1 MLRFVSHY
9 LSIPKTEFI
18 VHKRELL
25 YRYHI
30 RISFV
35 VSDNSDPVIFSIKHL
50 SERIKSGQISCIDLI
65 RVSLNKIKK
74 LNPLLNAFITV
85 IEEDKLYKQAQIAD
99 NEISLGK
106 YRGPLHGIPFSIK
119 DIIYARGIRC
129 TAGSKI
135 LTHLVPKSSATVV
148 QKMKK
153 AGGILIGTNNLDEF
167 ASGIT
172 GINPF
177 YGSSKNPW
185 DITRLSG
192 GSSGGS
198 AVAVSTGMVLFS
210 LGTDTGGSIRVP
222 ASLCGAVGLK
232 PTYGRISVH
241 NVFPL
246 APTLDHVGCI
256 TRSVW
261 DAAAV
266 MESVA
271 GWDALDSTSANRN
284 TPPYTKIVDEFN
296 TRGLRIAVLDKYF
309 CDNID
314 SDIVDLFC
322 KFVECLRS
330 LEIIVIDDF
339 ELQKTEEYYSSWKNI
354 RLAEATNVHLKWLK
368 TRAGDYSHEVK
379 EMLVQGK
386 LISAVDYIHSLKA
399 VKEIKNELLAMFSG
413 RKIDAIAVPT
423 TIISAPSINEKVVNV
438 GKNAVLETRQ
448 ALLQNTIVFNSTGL
462 PAISVPIG
470 LTKEKMPVG
479 VQIIGPPFREDIIL
493 SIANMGEKFAKSG
506 NRSFTPTFYNSAPC
520 F

>member
-1 MLRFVSHY
+1 M
-9 LSIPKTEFI
+9 
-18 VHKRELL
+18 
-25 YRYHI
+25 
-30 RISFV
+30 
-35 VSDNSDPVIFSIKHL
+35 
-50 SERIKSGQISCIDLI
+50 KSGQISSTDLI
-65 RVSLNKIKK
+65 GVSLSKIKK
-74 LNPLLNAFITV
+74 LNPILNAFITV
-85 IEEDKLYKQAQIAD
+85 VEEDKLYKQAQIAD
-99 NEISLGK
+99 KEISLGK

-135 LTHLVPKSSATVV
+135 LTDLVPKSSATVV

-153 AGGILIGTNNLDEF
+153 AGGILIGTNNLNEF

-185 DITRLSG
+185 DMTRLSG

-210 LGTDTGGSIRVP
+210 IGTDTGGSIRVP

-241 NVFPL
+241 NIFPL

-266 MESVA
+266 LEYVA
-271 GWDALDSTSANRN
+271 GWDALESTSTNRN
-284 TPPYTKIVDEFN
+284 TPPYTKIVKGFN
-296 TRGLRIAVLDKYF
+296 IRGLRIAVLDKYF
-309 CDNID
+309 CDNIE
-314 SDIVDLFC
+314 SDIGDLFW
-322 KFVECLRS
+322 KFIEWLRS
-330 LEIIVIDDF
+330 MEIMVIDDF
-339 ELQKTEEYYSSWKNI
+339 DLQKTEEYYSSWKNI
-354 RLAEATNVHLKWLK
+354 RLAEATNVHLNWLK
-368 TRAGDYSHEVK
+368 TRADDYSQEVK

-386 LISAVDYIHSLKA
+386 MISAVDYIHSLRT
-399 VKEIKNELLAMFSG
+399 VKGIKKELLAMFSG

-423 TIISAPSINEKVVNV
+423 TIISAPSINDNVVSV
-438 GKNAVLETRQ
+438 GKNVVLETRQ
-448 ALLQNTIVFNSTGL
+448 ALLRNTIVFNSTGL

-470 LTKEKMPVG
+470 LTKENMPVG

-493 SIANMGEKFAKSG
+493 SIAYCYELKSNGSNLDKFVSQLL
-506 NRSFTPTFYNSAPC
+506 
-520 F
+520 